1 MCEEPLQAHH
11 TISSTSTALKGLS
24 FFCKPI
30 GRVENPE
37 ENVRGLVVMKQH
49 LAISLICLT
58 TSHFLCASSFLTL
71 QMQFSPSI
79 RKRFPHCM
87 TRRKE
92 RRRTVEDKPLQVHCS
107 LISST
112 NRPKHDS
119 SSFYGAPLESELQ
132 HIERYLGRLKPI
144 DCCLIWIDTG
154 ASKFIPPCY
163 TRLYKKTRNTWIVCT
178 G

>member
-1 MCEEPLQAHH
+1 MWELFLSQKCVRSPCKL
-11 TISSTSTALKGLS
+11 TISSTSTALKDLS
-24 FFCKPI
+24 FFCRPI

-49 LAISLICLT
+49 PSSVWQP
-58 TSHFLCASSFLTL
+58 SHLLCVSSFLTL
-71 QMQFSPSI
+71 QMRFSPST

-87 TRRKE
+87 IRRKE

-144 DCCLIWIDTG
+144 DCCLIWIYTG
-154 ASKFIPPCY
+154 ASKFFQDY
-163 TRLYKKTRNTWIVCT
+163 TRKQGIR